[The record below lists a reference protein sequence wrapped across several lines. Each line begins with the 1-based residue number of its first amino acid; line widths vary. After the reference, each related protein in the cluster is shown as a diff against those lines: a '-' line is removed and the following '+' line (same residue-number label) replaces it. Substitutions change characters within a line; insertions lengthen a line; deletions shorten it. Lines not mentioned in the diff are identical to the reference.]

1 MNALAMRRW
10 CARFGMVAVAGVLGV
25 ALAGAPASAHVEVK
39 ADKAQ
44 AGATDVT
51 VTFVAE
57 SESTSVGIVS
67 LRVVLPDGIAPPDV
81 TYVSGP
87 AGWTFTPAADGY
99 TVAGPALPKK
109 TDAEYAVK
117 IAKLPAG
124 ATSLAFKTLQ
134 TYEGG
139 RVDRWIEIPEPGQ
152 AEPDTP
158 APVLKLA
165 PAAAPTAAPSS
176 DAPASPS
183 AAERSAPPGAVSPT
197 PTAEDSSS
205 SNGWVL
211 VVVVLAALAVAAGV
225 AVWLR
230 RRGRTGT
237 TDG

>member
-1 MNALAMRRW
+1 MSK
-10 CARFGMVAVAGVLGV
+10 
-25 ALAGAPASAHVEVK
+25 PA
-39 ADKAQ
+39 
-44 AGATDVT
+44 
-51 VTFVAE
+51 
-57 SESTSVGIVS
+57 
-67 LRVVLPDGIAPPDV
+67 LRVVLPDGIAASDV

-87 AGWTFTPAADGY
+87 AGWTFTAASDGY

-158 APVLKLA
+158 APVLTLA
-165 PAAAPTAAPSS
+165 PAAAPTAAPSTNG
-176 DAPASPS
+176 PATAS
-183 AAERSAPPGAVSPT
+183 AAEPSATPGAVTPT
-197 PTAEDSSS
+197 PTADSSS
-205 SNGWVL
+205 SSSGWL
-211 VVVVLAALAVAAGV
+211 VVVVVAVLAAAAGV